1 MSEQLID
8 LLKLGLL
15 ALLYLFFLRVIWAV
29 WTELRAPAVE
39 PVGAAGAPAVAPKRQ
54 RATRTR
60 QARGELTTLR
70 VLEPAEMAAE
80 RAAADEHVEVLRS
93 TSDDKLAT
101 DAEGA
106 LNQRAAQEA
115 PSIDM
120 AAVKAALDEME
131 RLSRIN
137 EAVEGCRRG

>member
-70 VLEPAEMAAE
+70 VLEPAEMAADHPLAPE
-80 RAAADEHVEVLRS
+80 MTMGTTGRFVAMAWCTMPFLSGSRRPSRARV
-93 TSDDKLAT
+93 
-101 DAEGA
+101 
-106 LNQRAAQEA
+106 
-115 PSIDM
+115 PSGKSHID
-120 AAVKAALDEME
+120 
-131 RLSRIN
+131 SW
-137 EAVEGCRRG
+137 